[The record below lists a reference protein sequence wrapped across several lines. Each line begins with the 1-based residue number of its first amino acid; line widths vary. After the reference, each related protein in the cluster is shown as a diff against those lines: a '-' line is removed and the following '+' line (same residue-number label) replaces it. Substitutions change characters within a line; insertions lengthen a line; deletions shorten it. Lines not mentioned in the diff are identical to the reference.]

1 MRKNISSK
9 LFIICCLLVI
19 VSCKAKK
26 QVIAAR
32 KAVDTTTATSVNPVI
47 SKINSIKANQVNYNT
62 FSGKAKTKLSVNG
75 STNDVTLNIRIARN
89 QKIWVSIT
97 AIAGIEVARALI
109 TPDSI
114 LIVNKLQGLYIR
126 KPFSYIY
133 TYASRQVDYK
143 SLEAVFV
150 GNAMPQLLNENGSLK
165 TDSLTTTLSGNLD
178 DLMYHLV
185 AGLDMRITQT
195 NLANQ
200 TGDMSLT
207 VSNSQFIQAGNRV
220 VPSQINI
227 ESSVRSRKIQA
238 SMHYNKADF
247 DLPLEYPF
255 SIPSSYSPAN

>member
-9 LFIICCLLVI
+9 LFIICCLLAI

-32 KAVDTTTATSVNPVI
+32 KTVDTNATSVNPVI

-62 FSGKAKTKLSVNG
+62 FSGKAKTKLNLNG
-75 STNDVTLNIRIARN
+75 STNDVTLNIRIARD

-133 TYASRQVDYK
+133 TDASTKVDYK
-143 SLEAVFV
+143 SLESTWA
-150 GNAMPQLLNENGSLK
+150 
-165 TDSLTTTLSGNLD
+165 
-178 DLMYHLV
+178 
-185 AGLDMRITQT
+185 
-195 NLANQ
+195 
-200 TGDMSLT
+200 
-207 VSNSQFIQAGNRV
+207 
-220 VPSQINI
+220 
-227 ESSVRSRKIQA
+227 
-238 SMHYNKADF
+238 
-247 DLPLEYPF
+247 
-255 SIPSSYSPAN
+255 

>member
-9 LFIICCLLVI
+9 LFIICCLLAI

-32 KAVDTTTATSVNPVI
+32 KAVDTTTTSVNPVI

-62 FSGKAKTKLSVNG
+62 FSGKAKTKLNVNG
-75 STNDVTLNIRIARN
+75 STNDVTLNIRIAKD

-143 SLEAVFV
+143 SLEAIFV

-165 TDSLTTTLSGNLD
+165 TDSLTATLSGNLN
-178 DLMYHLV
+178 DLIYHLV
-185 AGLDMRITQT
+185 AGLDMKITQT

-200 TGDMSLT
+200 TGNLSLT
-207 VSNSQFIQAGNRV
+207 VSNSQFIQAGSRV
-220 VPSQINI
+220 MPSQINI

-255 SIPSSYSPAN
+255 SIPSGYSPAN